1 MNDYY
6 DKFLEKYPD
15 LQVHLS
21 ILSEELKNSK
31 KIYDIEDWQRKIL
44 DYIQFQNFNFDKEVQ
59 IQFSKLLNELDNV
72 IDIIYIFKY
81 VL

>member
-15 LQVHLS
+15 LQIHLS
-21 ILSEELKNSK
+21 IISEELKNSK
-31 KIYDIEDWQRKIL
+31 KIYDIEDWQQKIL

-59 IQFSKLLNELDNV
+59 VQFSKLLNELDNV
-72 IDIIYIFKY
+72 INIIYIFKY
-81 VL
+81 KF